1 VKEKKI
7 LVVDDD
13 LNMRI
18 FISIMLETSGYKAII
33 VAKDGKEGIKE
44 AKKAAPAL
52 IILDLMMP
60 QQGGILMYRQLKI
73 DKNLKDIP
81 VIILSGVDSKAFSHS
96 LKMLNMGQD
105 DPIPEPEAFLEK
117 PPRTE
122 DLVNI
127 VETLLKD
134 AD

>member
-7 LVVDDD
+7 LIVDDD

-18 FISIMLETSGYKAII
+18 FISIMLETNGYKAI
-33 VAKDGKEGIKE
+33 VTKDGKEGIRE
-44 AKKAAPAL
+44 AKEAAPAL

-60 QQGGILMYRQLKI
+60 QQGGILMYRQLKV
-73 DKNLKDIP
+73 DNNLKDIP

-105 DPIPEPEAFLEK
+105 DPIPEPEAFVEK
-117 PPRTE
+117 PPKAE
-122 DLVNI
+122 DLLNI
-127 VETLLKD
+127 VEALLKH

>member
-18 FISIMLETSGYKAII
+18 FISIMLEANGYKAI
-33 VAKDGKEGIKE
+33 VAKDGKEGILE
-44 AKKAAPAL
+44 AKKVAPAL

-60 QQGGILMYRQLKI
+60 QQGGILMYRQLKV
-73 DKNLKDIP
+73 DKILKDIP
-81 VIILSGVDSKAFSHS
+81 IIILSGVDSKAFSHS
-96 LKMLNMGQD
+96 LKMLNMGQN
-105 DPIPEPEAFLEK
+105 DPIPEPEAFVEK
-117 PPRTE
+117 PPKAE
-122 DLVNI
+122 DLLNI
-127 VETLLKD
+127 VEALLRD

>member
-18 FISIMLETSGYKAII
+18 FISIMLEANGYKAI
-33 VAKDGKEGIKE
+33 VAKDGKEGILE
-44 AKKAAPAL
+44 AKKVAPAL

-60 QQGGILMYRQLKI
+60 QQGGILMYRQLKV
-73 DKNLKDIP
+73 DKILKDIP
-81 VIILSGVDSKAFSHS
+81 IIILSGVDSKAFSHS
-96 LKMLNMGQD
+96 LKMLNMGQN
-105 DPIPEPEAFLEK
+105 DPIPEPEAFVEK
-117 PPRTE
+117 PPKAE
-122 DLVNI
+122 DLLNI
-127 VETLLKD
+127 VEALLKD

>member
-13 LNMRI
+13 LHMRI
-18 FISIMLETSGYKAII
+18 FISIVLETSGYKAI
-33 VAKDGKEGIKE
+33 VTKDGKEGIRE
-44 AKKAAPAL
+44 AKEAAPAL

-60 QQGGILMYRQLKI
+60 REGGVLMYRQLKV

-81 VIILSGVDSKAFSHS
+81 VIILSGVESRAFSHS

-105 DPIPEPEAFLEK
+105 DPIPEPEAYMEK
-117 PPRTE
+117 PPKAE
-122 DLVNI
+122 ELVNI
-127 VETLLKD
+127 IETLLKD
-134 AD
+134 TN

>member
-7 LVVDDD
+7 LIVDDD

-18 FISIMLETSGYKAII
+18 FISIMLETNGYKAI
-33 VAKDGKEGIKE
+33 VTKDGKEGIQE
-44 AKKAAPAL
+44 AKEAAPAL

-60 QQGGILMYRQLKI
+60 QQGGILMYRQLKV

-105 DPIPEPEAFLEK
+105 DPIPEPEAFVEK
-117 PPRTE
+117 PPKAE
-122 DLVNI
+122 DLLNI
-127 VETLLKD
+127 VEALLKD

>member
-18 FISIMLETSGYKAII
+18 FISIMLEANGYKAI
-33 VAKDGKEGIKE
+33 VAKDGKEGILE
-44 AKKAAPAL
+44 AKKVAPAL

-60 QQGGILMYRQLKI
+60 QQGGILMYRQLKV
-73 DKNLKDIP
+73 DKILKDIP
-81 VIILSGVDSKAFSHS
+81 IIILSGVDSKAFAHS
-96 LKMLNMGQD
+96 LKMLNMGQN
-105 DPIPEPEAFLEK
+105 DPIPEPEAFVEK
-117 PPRTE
+117 PPKAE
-122 DLVNI
+122 DLLNI
-127 VETLLKD
+127 VEALLKD

>member
-7 LVVDDD
+7 LIVDDD

-18 FISIMLETSGYKAII
+18 FISIMLEANGYKAI
-33 VAKDGKEGIKE
+33 VTKDGKEGILE
-44 AKKAAPAL
+44 AKKVAPAL

-60 QQGGILMYRQLKI
+60 QQGGILMYRQLKV
-73 DKNLKDIP
+73 DKILKDIP

-96 LKMLNMGQD
+96 LKMLNMGQN
-105 DPIPEPEAFLEK
+105 DPIPEPEAFVEK
-117 PPRTE
+117 PPKAE
-122 DLVNI
+122 DLLNI
-127 VETLLKD
+127 VEALLKD

>member
-1 VKEKKI
+1 MKEKKI
-7 LVVDDD
+7 LIVDDD
-13 LNMRI
+13 LHMRI
-18 FISIMLETSGYKAII
+18 FISIMLETNGYKAI
-33 VAKDGKEGIKE
+33 VTKDGKEGILE
-44 AKKAAPAL
+44 AKEVAPAL

-60 QQGGILMYRQLKI
+60 QQGGILMYRQLKV

-105 DPIPEPEAFLEK
+105 DPIPEPEAFVEK
-117 PPRTE
+117 PPKAE
-122 DLVNI
+122 DLLNI
-127 VETLLKD
+127 VEALLKD

>member
-7 LVVDDD
+7 LIVDDD

-18 FISIMLETSGYKAII
+18 FISIMLETNGYKAI
-33 VAKDGKEGIKE
+33 VTKDGKEGIRE
-44 AKKAAPAL
+44 AKEAAPAL

-60 QQGGILMYRQLKI
+60 QQGG
-73 DKNLKDIP
+73 NLKDIP

-105 DPIPEPEAFLEK
+105 DPIPEPEAFVEK
-117 PPRTE
+117 PPKAE
-122 DLVNI
+122 DLLNI
-127 VETLLKD
+127 VEALLKD